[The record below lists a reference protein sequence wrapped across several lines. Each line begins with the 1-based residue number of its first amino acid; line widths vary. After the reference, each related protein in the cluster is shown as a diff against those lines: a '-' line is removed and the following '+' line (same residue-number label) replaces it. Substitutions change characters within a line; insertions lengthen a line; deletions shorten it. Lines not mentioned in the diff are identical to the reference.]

1 MTSFTNNSIPSQLA
15 DKYNIKDLVQ
25 LCVDY
30 MLKHGATAATQGYLV
45 SWLQYAINF
54 NPYHQEVTRACQ
66 KFLKWNLNL
75 VADSVDFVELDVH
88 ILILLLQQNDLVL
101 SSEFELYVYLERWLL
116 HKKTQLYADES
127 LTDAERLM
135 GLQQYIEAT
144 VVHIRFPMCSTKDL
158 ANLLLRPAIVQ
169 HHKSFFVDRI
179 SIGLCYHSRQQEP
192 RLSEIRRNSK
202 DRLQFTPR
210 LYTTDTNCLSLTM
223 PEFQKIE
230 DYQNFVGCL
239 FAKSNLQDAPQDE
252 QITWE
257 LDFYPRGIR
266 YNRAK
271 IINVY
276 NFGGTAD
283 TIPEAVLKT
292 VRLRVTFK
300 DDLLKGEYKFK
311 VSGNL
316 VLSTWKL
323 IDFSSFAD
331 RCPDNGRAER
341 DRAHSDGAR
350 ADALL

>member
-300 DDLLKGEYKFK
+300 DDLLKGEHKFK

-323 IDFSSFAD
+323 ID
-331 RCPDNGRAER
+331 
-341 DRAHSDGAR
+341 
-350 ADALL
+350 